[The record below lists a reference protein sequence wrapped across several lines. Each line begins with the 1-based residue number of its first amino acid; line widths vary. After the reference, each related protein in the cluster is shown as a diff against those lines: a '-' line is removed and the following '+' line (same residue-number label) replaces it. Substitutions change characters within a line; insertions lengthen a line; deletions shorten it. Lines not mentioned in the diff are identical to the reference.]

1 MQPEHRVPPRNGL
14 GNGSIAD
21 VVGNKAD
28 TAAGASIYS
37 KLVDLVTKIGSVLT
51 SLTLPAVDSANNAT
65 LADVIGSKSDTI
77 LGDSVF
83 SHVYTVERHLHN
95 RCRVYPTLADGV
107 LVQAG
112 AQAWVLGNY
121 AVIVPA
127 GAIDDVFDI
136 HGIDFDIISG
146 NTPNELVLYYGPD
159 GSELEAGRI
168 RFCSNGVGNAIISE
182 AAFQTRKLPAGSQIK
197 AKLANKNPL
206 EFVNMSIRYHKY

>member
-1 MQPEHRVPPRNGL
+1 MAKHDRAPEKNSTDGF
-14 GNGSIAD
+14 
-21 VVGNKAD
+21 
-28 TAAGASIYS
+28 
-37 KLVDLVTKIGSVLT
+37 T
-51 SLTLPAVDSANNAT
+51 SAE
-65 LADVIGSKSDTI
+65 VIGSKQDDI
-77 LGDSVF
+77 EGDSVY
-83 SHVYTVERHLHN
+83 SKVYTIERHVHN
-95 RCRVYPTLADGV
+95 RCRVYPTLTDGV

-112 AQAWVLGNY
+112 AQAWTLGAF

-127 GAIDDVFDI
+127 GVIDEIFDI

-159 GSELEAGRI
+159 GSEVECGRI